1 MIRTMYRAVKAIK
14 IAIGGDN
21 FCSARIKFRPVIL
34 LAFPLFLASCQKLD
48 DGDAA
53 SSSLTDA
60 LRSETTVRP
69 LDLLTSVDSWQLVS
83 YQQPHS
89 LAYQAWANTSVQFTA
104 DSVRFYR
111 LFDVF
116 DDATHSITVSEETL
130 HLLKVDYAEG
140 FVTFFGDDYKLNI
153 PSSGSQHQIEL
164 ESDNLILTLY
174 DGEPD
179 V

>member
-1 MIRTMYRAVKAIK
+1 MYRAVKAIK
-14 IAIGGDN
+14 IAIGWGN
-21 FCSARIKFRPVIL
+21 FCSTRIKFRPVIL
-34 LAFPLFLASCQKLD
+34 LAFPLFLVSCQKLD

-89 LAYQAWANTSVQFTA
+89 LAYQAWANTNVQFTA

-111 LFDVF
+111 LPTFS
-116 DDATHSITVSEETL
+116 TTL
-130 HLLKVDYAEG
+130 RIAS
-140 FVTFFGDDYKLNI
+140 
-153 PSSGSQHQIEL
+153 PC
-164 ESDNLILTLY
+164 
-174 DGEPD
+174 
-179 V
+179 